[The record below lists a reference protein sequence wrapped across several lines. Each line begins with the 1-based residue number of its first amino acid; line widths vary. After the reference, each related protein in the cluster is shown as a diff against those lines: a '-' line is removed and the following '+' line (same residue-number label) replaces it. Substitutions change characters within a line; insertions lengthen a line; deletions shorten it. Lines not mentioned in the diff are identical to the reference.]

1 MSMID
6 TVRGDMVAA
15 MKAKDKKKK
24 RYCLDFFR
32 NLRIMK
38 LTTE

>member
-24 RYCLDFFR
+24 RG
-32 NLRIMK
+32 IVW
-38 LTTE
+38 TSSGT